1 MLIKTPVLHQSSG
14 PRVFLSLSLSLSLF
28 FRLIPWSAEAL
39 WVHFPARASKTLLR
53 RLSAPS
59 PHQEGAWG
67 LSEQSNP
74 RAGALLAFCVNQG
87 ISASFSLLYFLIGW
101 LRTTRLRS
109 IKGPQHTRNFNSI
122 FYTFSLYPH
131 NNPMTQNWFLIS
143 INRWENWR
151 LEKLRTLLRVTV
163 SSGAC
168 TRPESLATD
177 HLLWILPDEKQL
189 CKRLRFSKPKKHYRL

>member
-14 PRVFLSLSLSLSLF
+14 PHVFLSLSLPLF

-39 WVHFPARASKTLLR
+39 WVHFPARASKTLSR
-53 RLSAPS
+53 RCSAPS

-67 LSEQSNP
+67 LREQSNP

-87 ISASFSLLYFLIGW
+87 VSASFSLLYFLIGW
-101 LRTTRLRS
+101 LRTARFWS

-122 FYTFSLYPH
+122 FYTFSLNPH

-168 TRPESLATD
+168 TRPKSLATD

-189 CKRLRFSKPKKHYRL
+189 CKRLHFSKPKKHYCL